1 VSGSA
6 GDGLLVPTGS
16 LVHRLPA
23 QVKIVA
29 LLLFVLA
36 VVSTPAAV
44 FWAFGLYAV
53 LLLGCVLLAKLPA
66 ATVLRRLAV
75 ETPFIVF
82 ALLLPFVATGPQVD
96 VLGVSLSSAGVLGA
110 WNVLAK
116 GTLGVIAAIIL
127 SASTGP
133 RDLLAGLERL
143 RLPSTL
149 IAILSF
155 MVRYLSVVS
164 DDLHRMRIARESR
177 GYAGGRAGHLKAV
190 AGGVGALFVRSFER
204 GERVHLAMQ
213 SRGYTGRMPLLSVG
227 GADRREW
234 LTGLTVSLAAIA
246 VAVAARVVGL

>member
-1 VSGSA
+1 MSA
-6 GDGLLVPTGS
+6 DGLLVPTGS

-36 VVSTPAAV
+36 VVSTPAAI

-53 LLLGCVLLAKLPA
+53 LIVGCVLLAQLPA

-82 ALLLPFVATGPQVD
+82 ALLLPFVATGPRVD
-96 VLGVSLSSAGVLGA
+96 VLGVSLSSSGVLGA

-116 GTLGVIAAIIL
+116 GTLGVIAAIVL

-133 RDLLAGLERL
+133 RELLAGLERL

-149 IAILSF
+149 VAILSF

-177 GYAGGRAGHLKAV
+177 GYAGGRVGHLKAV

-213 SRGYTGRMPLLSVG
+213 SRGYTGRMPLLSVS
-227 GADRREW
+227 GADRGQW

-246 VAVAARVVGL
+246 VAVTARVVGL